1 MNAAGVD
8 VAGPLPR
15 ELNAVTVYAGA
26 ITAKGKNPDVAKAL
40 LEFLQ
45 SPDAVKVLKASGFGT
60 ESD

>member
-1 MNAAGVD
+1 
-8 VAGPLPR
+8 
-15 ELNAVTVYAGA
+15 
-26 ITAKGKNPDVAKAL
+26 VAKAL